1 MKRQEKRFLK
11 RLNSLKKLISL
22 LVLIMLLCAG
32 CTSTDK
38 PAILFNRHPISE
50 QNVYDYSVIFP
61 VGARIYYLVL
71 VPKKIQSRYIYI
83 QVIKKDNSIT
93 LIQRGRIQKLVDKQ
107 SILATLSA
115 QFISFKLGCKLS
127 EVDNVKC
134 QTIRRGKDFIKK
146 LLFQF
151 FEERLLK
158 QYNVFLN
165 EKGVQTHIE
174 DLGALSHY
182 NYIE

>member
-83 QVIKKDNSIT
+83 QVIKKDNSYGRLGYN
-93 LIQRGRIQKLVDKQ
+93 LIWTKDVRLKDEEVNYFTDYLV
-107 SILATLSA
+107 
-115 QFISFKLGCKLS
+115 
-127 EVDNVKC
+127 
-134 QTIRRGKDFIKK
+134 
-146 LLFQF
+146 
-151 FEERLLK
+151 
-158 QYNVFLN
+158 LN
-165 EKGVQTHIE
+165 EKGF
-174 DLGALSHY
+174 
-182 NYIE
+182 YIMKVYSKDNPQKVLTSAEFRVGD

>member
-83 QVIKKDNSIT
+83 QVIKKDNSYGRLGYN
-93 LIQRGRIQKLVDKQ
+93 LIWTKDVRLKDEEVNYLTDYLV
-107 SILATLSA
+107 
-115 QFISFKLGCKLS
+115 
-127 EVDNVKC
+127 
-134 QTIRRGKDFIKK
+134 
-146 LLFQF
+146 
-151 FEERLLK
+151 
-158 QYNVFLN
+158 LN
-165 EKGVQTHIE
+165 EKGF
-174 DLGALSHY
+174 
-182 NYIE
+182 YIMKVYSKDNPQKVLTSAEFRVGE